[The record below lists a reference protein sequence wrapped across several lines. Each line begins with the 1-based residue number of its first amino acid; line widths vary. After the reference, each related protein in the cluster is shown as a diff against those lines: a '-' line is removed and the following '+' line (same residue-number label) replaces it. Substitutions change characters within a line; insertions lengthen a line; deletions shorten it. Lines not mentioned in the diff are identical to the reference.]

1 VKFFLDH
8 DVPADLAVTLRT
20 LGHEAMRL
28 VEVLPN
34 TTPDPEV
41 WAYAR
46 AHGLI
51 VITCNRQD
59 FLALATATEI
69 YPGLI
74 VLKRRNSR
82 VSETSHVLAL
92 LRRAGE
98 QGLNNNINFA

>member
-1 VKFFLDH
+1 MKFLLDH

-20 LGHEAMRL
+20 LGHEATRL

-34 TTPDPEV
+34 TAPDPEV

-46 AHGLI
+46 THGLI

-59 FLALATATEI
+59 YLALATATEI

-74 VLKRRNSR
+74 VLERRHSR

-92 LRRAGE
+92 LRRAKE
-98 QGLNNNINFA
+98 QGLTNNINFA